1 MCIGVVPVVLTA
13 PPPARERSGS
23 LQFASTLYFRSVLE
37 FLLDAV
43 PQGWQAE
50 IRLGLQEALVNAAR
64 HGNKLDP
71 NKKITAE
78 YYVQGYKYSWI
89 ISDQGDGIG
98 ECFTESCAVPPQ
110 LSEQGRG
117 LFILQ
122 QIFDRVVWRGH
133 SLYLEKYIT
142 PQKHPFIL

>member
-1 MCIGVVPVVLTA
+1 MILTA
-13 PPPARERSGS
+13 PPRERSGS

-43 PQGWQAE
+43 PPLWQAE

-71 NKKITAE
+71 RKKILVE
-78 YYVQGYKYSWI
+78 YYVKGDKFSWVI
-89 ISDQGDGIG
+89 TDEGEGMGNDWTG
-98 ECFTESCAVPPQ
+98 ECPHH
-110 LSEQGRG
+110 LSEEGRG
-117 LFILQ
+117 LFILC
-122 QIFDRVVWRGH
+122 QIFDRVLWQGR

-142 PQKHPFIL
+142 PQMHPFIL

>member
-1 MCIGVVPVVLTA
+1 MVLTA
-13 PPPARERSGS
+13 PTSARERSGS

-43 PQGWQAE
+43 PQRWRAE
-50 IRLGLQEALVNAAR
+50 VRLGLQEALVNAAR
-64 HGNKLDP
+64 HGNNLDP
-71 NKKITAE
+71 SKKITAE
-78 YYVQGYKYSWI
+78 YYIQGDKYTWV

-98 ECFTESCAVPPQ
+98 ECFEGDCAIPHP

-117 LFILQ
+117 LFILH